1 VATPAFGFSN
11 LMTFTI
17 PYSLHLKCQFQSV
30 KRKGPRSGLPW
41 TAGVRLIE
49 SEFTTLIRGERT
61 LVETTM
67 DTVAR
72 KAHLHMTLAGIDV
85 DGTDSIHGVQVAQV
99 VRAIPLLILF
109 HASAALG
116 VFNLTASGTSNSLL
130 YVWQAAVALTGIA
143 LALTFLFWRNGHW
156 HSRPERVLRGLELL
170 CLVLGLVWAAPAAA
184 AIYIPQQN
192 GLLPIA
198 GISLAM
204 LGVGVASLIRVP
216 TGAIVFV
223 AVIAATLARALYVG
237 AEDFNLV
244 AALVC
249 AICGLVLAGIVIN
262 SHVDFVRR
270 SRLEIEV
277 QQRADYLQHLLSDFE
292 RHAKDWLWQTDAQG
306 RLTYFSTRF
315 AEAVGIAPGDLKL
328 RPLRHVLA
336 DVAQNDDWRKLD
348 FAMADEAAIQNLE
361 LALLVGGKPV
371 VWCIAGR
378 AVRNT
383 RGTFTGYRGVIHD
396 VTLTQEAQ
404 HRIELAMEARE
415 RASATKSQFLGVI
428 SHELRTPINAISGF
442 AELLANERMENI
454 PQNTRVEFSRTILEN
469 SRQLQELIN
478 DILDTTRIERGSLKI
493 LEQDVDAA
501 ELVEAAIQQCRVT
514 AEKNRI
520 SIVGR
525 LTDGVSLKGDSYRL
539 RQVVVNLLANA
550 IKFSLPDGIVNVE
563 MQKGHD
569 GQLVLVIKDAGVG
582 IPDGAL
588 ESIFEPFVQADT
600 GLTRRHVGAGLGLP
614 IARRIARLHG
624 GDVVLESLAGAG
636 TSALFVL
643 PKFRIQWPVAE
654 SAEVKDVA

>member
-1 VATPAFGFSN
+1 
-11 LMTFTI
+11 MTFTI

-49 SEFTTLIRGERT
+49 SEVTTLIRGERT

-143 LALTFLFWRNGHW
+143 LALTFLFWHNGRW
-156 HSRPERVLRGLELL
+156 HTRPERVLRWLELL
-170 CLVLGLVWAAPAAA
+170 CLVVGLVWAAPAAA
-184 AIYIPQQN
+184 AIYMPQQL

-223 AVIAATLARALYVG
+223 AVITATLARALYVG

-244 AALVC
+244 AALIC

-270 SRLEIEV
+270 SRSEIEV

-292 RHAKDWLWQTDAQG
+292 REAKDWLWQTDAQG
-306 RLTYFSTRF
+306 RLTYYSTRF
-315 AEAVGIAPGDLKL
+315 AEALNIAPDDLNL
-328 RPLRHVLA
+328 MPLRHVLA
-336 DVAQNDDWRKLD
+336 DVALNDDWRKLD
-348 FAMADEAAIQNLE
+348 FAMADEASIQNLE

-371 VWCIAGR
+371 VWRMTAR
-378 AVRNT
+378 ALRN
-383 RGTFTGYRGVIHD
+383 GQGMFSGYRGVIHD
-396 VTLTQEAQ
+396 ATVTQEAQ
-404 HRIELAMEARE
+404 RRIELALEARE
-415 RASATKSQFLGVI
+415 QAGATKSQFLAVI

-442 AELLANERMENI
+442 AELLANERNEDI
-454 PQNTRVEFSRTILEN
+454 PQNTRIEFSRTILEN
-469 SRQLQELIN
+469 SRQLQELVN
-478 DILDTTRIERGSLKI
+478 DILDTARMERGSLKI
-493 LEQDVDAA
+493 QEQDVDAA
-501 ELVEAAIQQCRVT
+501 ELVEAAIKQCRFT

-525 LTDGVSLKGDSYRL
+525 LTDGVSLKGDSHRL
-539 RQVVVNLLANA
+539 RQVVVNLIANA

-569 GQLVLVIKDAGVG
+569 GQLVLSIKDAGVG
-582 IPDGAL
+582 IAHSDL
-588 ESIFEPFVQADT
+588 ESVFEPFVQVDT
-600 GLTRRHVGAGLGLP
+600 GLARRYGGAGLGLP

-624 GDVVLESLAGAG
+624 GEVVLESVAGAG
-636 TSALFVL
+636 TSAIFIL
-643 PKFRIQWPVAE
+643 PKFRIQWPLAVTP
-654 SAEVKDVA
+654 EVKFVA